1 MLLQHFY
8 NWHFSSDCNKGR
20 ILLLQKNLAS
30 FFNCRVRIFSRGD
43 IYLGLISILFAI
55 TGTSS
60 LWAIKELFEQEKRV
74 NKGWFPKNSS
84 RKWLLTAHRF
94 KYGGFDKLNH
104 RIANLLDS
112 LICKNAARCWLFC
125 RTFTPVRIVSL

>member
-1 MLLQHFY
+1 MNFESIIIATATFFIIGIFHPIVIKAEY
-8 NWHFSSDCNKGR
+8 YFSK
-20 ILLLQKNLAS
+20 KNLAS

-74 NKGWFPKNSS
+74 NKGWFPKNPS
-84 RKWLLTAHRF
+84 RK
-94 KYGGFDKLNH
+94 
-104 RIANLLDS
+104 
-112 LICKNAARCWLFC
+112 
-125 RTFTPVRIVSL
+125 